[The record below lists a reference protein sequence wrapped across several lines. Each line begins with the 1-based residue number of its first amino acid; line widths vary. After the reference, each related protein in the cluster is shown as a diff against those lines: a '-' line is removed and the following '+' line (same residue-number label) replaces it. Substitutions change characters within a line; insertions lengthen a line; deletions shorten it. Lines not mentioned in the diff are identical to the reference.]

1 MLVMVFRPDARYD
14 NQEYVAQDSEWS
26 IHLRKS
32 LTLGKHWTEA
42 LLQTIGLWTL
52 PQEVVH
58 GREYKYLIMGEALDW
73 LVLAERLM
81 PDVGGYITETEL
93 EDLLFTGVMPST
105 VTPEV
110 FRSLIGPTKYRAHL
124 NYWYGVI
131 VEEALQ
137 LATEEDVRKR
147 HRALCYPDSEDLV
160 EEAFKLLYNK
170 SRQELLEE
178 FKIRHDISGSQDD
191 VLKLTLSDHK
201 SFTYSL
207 FKMRMKMWDPARLAS
222 DTKKG
227 IGRLEE
233 LQHMSVD
240 TNALEYIDSFS
251 LTSVSDSYKTS

>member
-1 MLVMVFRPDARYD
+1 MVFRPEARYD
-14 NQEYVAQDSEWS
+14 NQKYVAQDSEWLKY
-26 IHLRKS
+26 LRKS
-32 LTLGKHWTEA
+32 LTLGQHWTEA

-52 PQEVVH
+52 PQEVFQ

-73 LVLAERLM
+73 LVLAERLSH
-81 PDVGGYITETEL
+81 DIAGYITEMEL
-93 EDLLFTGVMPST
+93 EDLLFMGVMPNT
-105 VTPEV
+105 VTQEV

-147 HRALCYPDSEDLV
+147 HRSLCYPDNEDLV

-170 SRQELLEE
+170 SRHELLQE
-178 FKIRHDISGSQDD
+178 FTICHDIAGAQDD
-191 VLKLTLSDHK
+191 ILELTLSDYK
-201 SFTYSL
+201 AFTYSL

-233 LQHMSVD
+233 LQHVIVD
-240 TNALEYIDSFS
+240 TGTLEYIDSLS
-251 LTSVSDSYKTS
+251 LTSVSDSYKTSN

>member
-1 MLVMVFRPDARYD
+1 MVFRRDARYD
-14 NQEYVAQDSEWS
+14 NQKYVAQESES
-26 IHLRKS
+26 SVHLRKS
-32 LTLGKHWTEA
+32 LTSGKHWTEA

-52 PQEVVH
+52 PQEVFQ

-81 PDVGGYITETEL
+81 PDVVGYITETEL

-105 VTPEV
+105 VTQEV

-251 LTSVSDSYKTS
+251 LTSVSDSYKTSN

>member
-1 MLVMVFRPDARYD
+1 MAFRPDARYD
-14 NQEYVAQDSEWS
+14 NQKYVAQESEWS
-26 IHLRKS
+26 VHLRKS

-52 PQEVVH
+52 PQEVFQ

-73 LVLAERLM
+73 LVLAERLIT
-81 PDVGGYITETEL
+81 DVDDYITETEL
-93 EDLLFTGVMPST
+93 EDLLFTGLMPST
-105 VTPEV
+105 VTQEV
-110 FRSLIGPTKYRAHL
+110 FRSFIGPTKYRAHL

-170 SRQELLEE
+170 SRQELVEE
-178 FKIRHDISGSQDD
+178 FQIRHDISGSQDD
-191 VLKLTLSDHK
+191 VLELTLSDHK

-233 LQHMSVD
+233 LQDISVD

-251 LTSVSDSYKTS
+251 LTSAPDSYKTSN

>member
-1 MLVMVFRPDARYD
+1 MVFRPDARYD

-52 PQEVVH
+52 PQEVFQ

-178 FKIRHDISGSQDD
+178 FKIRHDISKSQDD